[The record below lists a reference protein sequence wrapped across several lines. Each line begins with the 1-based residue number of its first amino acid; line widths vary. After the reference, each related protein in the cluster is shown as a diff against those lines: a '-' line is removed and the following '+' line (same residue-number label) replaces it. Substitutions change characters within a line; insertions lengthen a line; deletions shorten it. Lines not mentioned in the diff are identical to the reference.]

1 MQAANLAKY
10 LQTHTILSALSA
22 QQLAPLV
29 AHTKEQHLSAG
40 EVLFSQGDA
49 AQHFYVLREG
59 AVQIGVPAINGPA
72 LEVQALGAD
81 AVIGWSWLIPPYRWS
96 FEAKAQSDASL
107 VAFDGKAILQECE
120 KDPALGYALM
130 KVFAALMSQR
140 LDAARIKMME
150 SWMPPGWA

>member
-1 MQAANLAKY
+1 MQAATLAKY

-29 AHTKEQHLSAG
+29 AHSKEQHLSAG

-96 FEAKAQSDASL
+96 FEAKAQSESSL
-107 VAFDGKAILQECE
+107 VAFDGKPILQECE

-130 KVFAALMSQR
+130 KIFAALMSQR
-140 LDAARIKMME
+140 LDAARLKMMD